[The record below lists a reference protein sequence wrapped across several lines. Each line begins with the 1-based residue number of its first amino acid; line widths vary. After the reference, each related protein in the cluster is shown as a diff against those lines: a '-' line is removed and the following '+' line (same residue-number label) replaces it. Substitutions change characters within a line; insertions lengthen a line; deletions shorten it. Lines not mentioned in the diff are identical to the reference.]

1 MENKKTLII
10 RVLFTGI
17 VLLSLMCVSAHRKVK
32 ADEAAPNFL
41 DENMVEPEEKALEVL
56 QGLNP
61 MTETTIANET
71 AIVDENGIEF
81 GKVFDYKVGGESYG
95 YAVYDENIGRITQF
109 IYKKGQ
115 DSLIKCLK
123 ERAEKDGINMSNSM
137 PVLIANKNN
146 PYSINIVKKDGN
158 AMDIF
163 GRRKKYSS
171 SIMSKLVTQLK
182 MSFKNNLNLSVYG
195 INAKVDYP
203 FFKYGQL
210 KKFVKNR
217 YGRKMYKGYKAEYL
231 KTFNQGNVQSNT
243 GNKYAC
249 GVVAAT
255 FDLAMQNRIYKSTWN
270 TYNEIY
276 KNANVENG
284 GTYGDSVA
292 KSLNKYYKRYYKS
305 NGFKAYFKDTKVRF
319 ASIKKCVDSNYK
331 SILDLFV
338 KKSGHA
344 VPVLGYY
351 SYFFDSQNAV
361 DYVIISTDWYD
372 DCEMY
377 FDSVY
382 LNAGE
387 MDSEAELIYMKPYN
401 Y

>member
-123 ERAEKDGINMSNSM
+123 ERAEKDGINMSNSL

-270 TYNEIY
+270 TYN
-276 KNANVENG
+276 G
-284 GTYGDSVA
+284 SVV
-292 KSLNKYYKRYYKS
+292 K
-305 NGFKAYFKDTKVRF
+305 TK
-319 ASIKKCVDSNYK
+319 I
-331 SILDLFV
+331 
-338 KKSGHA
+338 
-344 VPVLGYY
+344 
-351 SYFFDSQNAV
+351 
-361 DYVIISTDWYD
+361 
-372 DCEMY
+372 
-377 FDSVY
+377 
-382 LNAGE
+382 
-387 MDSEAELIYMKPYN
+387 
-401 Y
+401 

>member
-1 MENKKTLII
+1 MRNKKRLITSA
-10 RVLFTGI
+10 LFAGI
-17 VLLSLMCVSAHRKVK
+17 ILLSISGISGQSHVK
-32 ADEAAPNFL
+32 ADEGEQNYL
-41 DENMVEPEEKALEVL
+41 NENIVRPEEKALEVL
-56 QGLNP
+56 QGVNP
-61 MTETTIANET
+61 MSETTVVYET

-81 GKVFDYKVGGESYG
+81 GKAFDYKVNGESYG
-95 YAVYDENIGRITQF
+95 YAVFDENIGRVTQF

-115 DSLIKCLK
+115 EGLLNCLK
-123 ERAEKDGINMSNSM
+123 NKAEEDGINMSNSL

-158 AMDIF
+158 ALDIF
-163 GRRKKYSS
+163 GRRIKYSS
-171 SIMSKLVTQLK
+171 SIMSKLITQLK
-182 MSFKNNLNLSVYG
+182 TSFKNNLSIGIYG
-195 INAKVDYP
+195 INAKIDYP
-203 FFKYGQL
+203 FLKYGQL

-217 YGRKMYKGYKAEYL
+217 YGKKMYKGYKAEYL